1 VNLTTTLA
9 WRYLRGRGTR
19 SLLTTLAVVLGVM
32 LTFGLNGI
40 LPTMLEAFN
49 RNLLAAA
56 GKVDLTVTSTYDQ
69 PFRPA
74 VVDQLLK
81 LPQIAVASPGVTG
94 TVPLPQDANADSGAL
109 AQVTVV
115 GVEVGTVSAVRD
127 FALTQ
132 GRMLVATDATALVLN
147 ADLAAQL
154 GLAVGQDLVLP
165 AAGGTV
171 RFRVVGLL
179 TAATVPGAEQVF
191 ITLPAAQ
198 QLFGL
203 GNRITQIEATLVAGT
218 DRASAEQA
226 VSTALGSDYQVG
238 GLATESSM
246 LASLQVANFS
256 FTMFGIFALATAG
269 FIIANSFRTVVAER
283 RRDIGM
289 LRAIGTTRRRIM
301 GMFLTESL
309 LQGILGT
316 ALGIAAGWAMA
327 AGLLAAMAPLFS
339 SVAHITIGGPQFSVT
354 TWLTSILLG
363 VGVTVV
369 AAILP
374 ARAAGRVTPMEAM
387 RPQLAEVYARK
398 IGKPAWIGGAVLVI
412 SMFGLTTGSS
422 ALIGLGSVLF
432 LIGIALVAPAVVNPV
447 AEVASRPLAAI
458 FDREGALARS
468 NLQRNPG
475 RSAVTVTAMMLGL
488 ASIVAMISVVTSIF
502 SGFTSYLD
510 KSLSADYLIIP
521 QSIILSQG
529 NVAAGPQ
536 LAQQV
541 GATPGIGAISTL
553 RLGKA
558 EVDGG
563 QVQVIGIEPTSYLK
577 VASFD
582 WNAGSS
588 DAAVTE
594 LGNGRWVIANGIYAA
609 QHNLVLGQAITL
621 NTPNGAKVYHLAGIG
636 NDYLN
641 AKLST
646 LYTSQENL
654 SRDFNVTTDLLLMAN
669 RTASADQ
676 AATKAQLTK
685 VIANYPAFRLYESQ
699 AWRDQQL
706 ATFNSTIVIFDVLV
720 AVLAVPSL
728 LALMNTLAISVLART
743 REIGM
748 LRAVGATRRQIRRMV
763 FAESLLLSL
772 IGTAFGALAGL
783 WLGYALVSA
792 MSAVG
797 WQMPYSF
804 PWGGLAATVVVG
816 IVFGVLAALGP
827 ARSASRL
834 DVVSALHQE

>member
-1 VNLTTTLA
+1 VNLTLTLA

-19 SLLTTLAVVLGVM
+19 SLLTTLAVVLAVM

-40 LPTMLEAFN
+40 LPPMLDAFN

-56 GKVDLTVTSTYDQ
+56 GKVDLTVTSSYDQ
-69 PFRPA
+69 PFKPA
-74 VVDQLLK
+74 VIDQLLRI
-81 LPQIAVASPGVTG
+81 PQIGVASPEVTG
-94 TVPLPQDANADSGAL
+94 VVPLPQSTSAGTAAL
-109 AQVTVV
+109 TQLTVV
-115 GVEVGTVSAVRD
+115 GVDVTTASAVRD
-127 FALTQ
+127 FTLSQ
-132 GRMLVATDATALVLN
+132 GRMLAATDTSAVVLN

-154 GLAVGQDLVLP
+154 NLGIGQDLVLP
-165 AAGGTV
+165 AAGGTS

-191 ITLPAAQ
+191 ITLSAAQ
-198 QLFGL
+198 QLLGL
-203 GNRITQIEATLVAGT
+203 GSQITQIEATLVAGAN
-218 DRASAEQA
+218 RAEVEQI
-226 VSTALGSDYQVG
+226 VSTALGSGYQVG
-238 GLATESSM
+238 GVSTESSL

-256 FTMFGIFALATAG
+256 FAMFGLFALATAG
-269 FIIANSFRTVVAER
+269 FIIANSFRTVVVER

-301 GMFLTESL
+301 GMFLPESL
-309 LQGILGT
+309 LQGIFGT
-316 ALGIAAGWAMA
+316 VLGIAAGWAMA
-327 AGLLAAMAPLFS
+327 AGLLAAMAPLFAS
-339 SVAHITIGGPQFSVT
+339 IAHLTIGGPQFSLI
-354 TWLTSILLG
+354 TWLSSILLG
-363 VGVTVV
+363 VGITVV
-369 AAILP
+369 AAVLP
-374 ARAAGRVTPMEAM
+374 ARTAGRVTPMEAM
-387 RPQLAEVYARK
+387 RPQVAQVY
-398 IGKPAWIGGAVLVI
+398 GHTVGTSAWIGVGVLVV
-412 SMFGLTTGSS
+412 SLFGLTTGSP

-432 LIGIALVAPAVVNPV
+432 LVAIALVAPAIVNPL
-447 AEVASRPLAAI
+447 AEVGSRPLAAI

-502 SGFTSYLD
+502 GGFTSYLD
-510 KSLSADYLIIP
+510 KSLSADYLIMP
-521 QSIILSQG
+521 QSIILSEG

-536 LAQQV
+536 LAQQI
-541 GATPGIGAISTL
+541 GSTPGIGAVSTL

-558 EVDGG
+558 QVDGG
-563 QVQVIGIEPTSYLK
+563 QVQVIGIDPDSYLK

-588 DAAVTE
+588 DAAVAL
-594 LGNGRWVIANGIYAA
+594 LGHGRWVIANGIYAA
-609 QHNLVLGQAITL
+609 QHNLVLGQAITVD
-621 NTPNGAKVYHLAGIG
+621 TPNGTKVYHLAGIG

-654 SRDFNVTTDLLLMAN
+654 ARDFNVSTDLLLMAN
-669 RTASADQ
+669 RTPGAD
-676 AATKAQLTK
+676 AAITQAQLAK
-685 VIANYPAFRLYESQ
+685 VVAKYPAFRLYESQ

-706 ATFNSTIVIFDVLV
+706 ATFNSTMVVFDALI
-720 AVLAVPSL
+720 AALAVPSL
-728 LALMNTLAISVLART
+728 LALMNTLAISVLGRT

-748 LRAVGATRRQIRRMV
+748 LRAVGATRRQIKRMV

-772 IGTAFGALAGL
+772 IGTALGALAGL

-797 WQMPYSF
+797 WQLPYTF
-804 PWGGLAATVVVG
+804 PWAGLAATVLVG

-834 DVVSALHQE
+834 DVVAALHQE